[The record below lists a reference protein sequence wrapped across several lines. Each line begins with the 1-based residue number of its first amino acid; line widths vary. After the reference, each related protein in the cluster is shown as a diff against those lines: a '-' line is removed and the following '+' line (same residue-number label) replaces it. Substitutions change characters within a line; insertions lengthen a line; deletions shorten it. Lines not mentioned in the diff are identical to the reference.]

1 MSIFLILH
9 TAAILL
15 YFSKFNKIA
24 ILIDF
29 DWKISK
35 INRNHERKKM
45 LEQGCYI
52 KTDEIKNFEP
62 IILVQSA
69 GDIAFVRYRAMR
81 VSDEKPLWVGVY
93 VSTEGISFE
102 SKPDEI
108 SKKVLELDPKDVY
121 GTGEINT
128 KKNKP

>member
-1 MSIFLILH
+1 
-9 TAAILL
+9 
-15 YFSKFNKIA
+15 
-24 ILIDF
+24 
-29 DWKISK
+29 
-35 INRNHERKKM
+35 M